1 MRGSEGAPRGGVEER
16 DCSWESVVGEA
27 GSSGVWLGEAPAIE
41 VSAAQCSADQAAVCD
56 PGWCIEGQGGGI
68 DPWSMRAAGLVCHV
82 LAPTMQIPAAE
93 GASVLFHSDDCAHP
107 AVETRHELGGGI
119 DAEVANAEAELS
131 DGVAPPAIQRA
142 AADGARV
149 FMAGGDGGDVV
160 RKDLVWS
167 SDVITVLAVADLS
180 IPVVAP
186 TVQPTISDRADE
198 SKANRDVDRAVLETW
213 DEDWIKASMRRGE
226 KLSILII
233 SPAVKRVVIVN
244 RARVKPAAGDLGD
257 RSWQPWDELE
267 TADVNP
273 RPAAKPPPATVIA
286 PAIGA
291 AVEDGA
297 AMYLAKR
304 DVRGDAAG
312 VGNAQRGE
320 QVDDKE
326 QRIFQHRLPCASILD
341 SPVAKEQAAAIGG
354 NQGDL
359 AGADLG
365 ALDGERGW
373 GQVAR
378 DV

>member
-1 MRGSEGAPRGGVEER
+1 MSGSEGAPRGGVEER
-16 DCSWESVVGEA
+16 DGCWGSVGGEA

-56 PGWCIEGQGGGI
+56 PGWRIEGQDGGI
-68 DPWSMRAAGLVCHV
+68 DPWSMRAAGLVCQV
-82 LAPTMQIPAAE
+82 LAPTVQISAAD
-93 GASVLFHSDDCAHP
+93 GASVGFHSDDCAHP

-119 DAEVANAEAELS
+119 EAGVASAEAELS
-131 DGVAPPAIQRA
+131 DGVASPAIQRA

-180 IPVVAP
+180 VAVVAP
-186 TVQPTISDRADE
+186 TVQPTVSDRANE
-198 SKANRDVDRAVLETW
+198 SPANRDAGRAVLEAW
-213 DEDWIKASMRRGE
+213 DEGWIKASTRGE
-226 KLSILII
+226 KLSVIII
-233 SPAVKRVVIVN
+233 SPAVKRVVIMN
-244 RARVKPAAGDLGD
+244 RARVNRAAGDLGD
-257 RSWQPWDELE
+257 RSGQAWDELE
-267 TADVNP
+267 TADGNP
-273 RPAAKPPPATVIA
+273 RPAAKPPPAAVIA

-304 DVRGDAAG
+304 DVGGDAAG

-320 QVDDKE
+320 QADDKE
-326 QRIFQHRLPCASILD
+326 QGIFQHRLLCASILNL
-341 SPVAKEQAAAIGG
+341 PVAEEQAAAIGG